1 MKSDNNGQLKNN
13 MIYKP
18 KKRYLS
24 EELYDNNISNDSPK
38 NYSIENLEVAMHRKM
53 NNNNNDKIYNDEE
66 EYLEAQFQNNH
77 NKNEYENNYHVR
89 NEDINMS
96 NDQNNF
102 NYENENNEEINHI
115 QNNSNEY
122 THEENDVIKENY
134 ENNENVNSSKNN
146 NQNLYDSEENNDIDE
161 DTIHNQNINTNN
173 INLNNNQDKN
183 KNYNNN
189 EENIDVDR
197 SDNIYQENE
206 NDNDNDNEMNE
217 QNINEKYDLPLS
229 IDSTTKNIKDNIQK
243 ENEIIN
249 EINSNLMANEQNQN
263 KIDCME
269 DKSKEG
275 DIYNNNFNLNE
286 NTDLKISDNESNNN
300 TNNINRNTNYKELT
314 IKITDGVKFGVD
326 VSGNPVD
333 ISHFDE
339 NKDNNNCK
347 IIAFIIE
354 KENENNYLIDIR
366 GKVLKKTD
374 DDYYCYK
381 EGEEFIIIK
390 DFDVQ
395 HPELRVYGHRKINF
409 KELQNEK
416 NEEIKEESNFDKYK
430 YKDNNDLNDKYNN
443 NINNIQD
450 YETNRV
456 SPITN
461 KNKKEKDKNNINLN
475 KNIDEMILNN
485 IKNKTDI
492 TQENNNNND
501 KKVNSSTY
509 YKTDGNSNIKNYKE
523 FKDQMIIWRHR
534 YGKKN
539 EYYNNNINNKSDY
552 RNYSY
557 SDINSDDKMINRT
570 GSILNLA
577 SERIIYNKQ
586 SDKSRKIPI
595 SLKNNKYF
603 YNKTA
608 LTETKLFDRIKNPII
623 KNQNNSFV
631 KNPNNPLLNHYKR
644 RNILINENIH
654 AFKRLNLNRD
664 EKNKNQRIPRKLTLE
679 NFKIKN
685 ISIEKSANLNYKK
698 NLELH
703 EVKYQIRDDIMKN
716 IRNKNKN
723 IKNIIHLINKS
734 ENLKDIDISND
745 IKRQDI
751 NNYIYYNL
759 TKMNENKLRK
769 ANLNKKYSILSN
781 EANQLIKNFNRK
793 QTETNGNK
801 NIVIDTMGGYTKY
814 GDRDIKYNY
823 NSYIKN
829 KNKKNNLIKD
839 SYSYYDKNPNLYF
852 NYENENENQ
861 ITDSDD
867 SKFKIVPNKLQKH
880 KISILN
886 NNFYKGGFEMQSK
899 NIVDFYQR
907 MKHNTSYNNYKKI

>member
-1 MKSDNNGQLKNN
+1 MTSDNNGQLKNN

-18 KKRYLS
+18 KKPHLS
-24 EELYDNNISNDSPK
+24 EEFYDNNISNDIPK
-38 NYSIENLEVAMHRKM
+38 NYSNENLEEVMHM

-66 EYLEAQFQNNH
+66 EYLEAKIQNNK
-77 NKNEYENNYHVR
+77 NKYEYENNYHDR
-89 NEDINMS
+89 NEDINIS
-96 NDQNNF
+96 NDQNNL

-115 QNNSNEY
+115 QNNSNEFI
-122 THEENDVIKENY
+122 HEENDDIKENY
-134 ENNENVNSSKNN
+134 ENIENMNSSQNN

-161 DTIHNQNINTNN
+161 DTIHNQNINNK
-173 INLNNNQDKN
+173 INLNNDEVKN

-189 EENIDVDR
+189 EENIDADR

-206 NDNDNDNEMNE
+206 NEMNE
-217 QNINEKYDLPLS
+217 QKNNEKYNLPLS
-229 IDSTTKNIKDNIQK
+229 INNISKNIKNNLQK

-249 EINSNLMANEQNQN
+249 EISSNLITNDQNQN
-263 KIDCME
+263 KIDSME
-269 DKSKEG
+269 DKIKEG
-275 DIYNNNFNLNE
+275 DIYNNNLNLNE

-300 TNNINRNTNYKELT
+300 TNNLNKNTNYKELT
-314 IKITDGVKFGVD
+314 IKISDGVKFGVD

-339 NKDNNNCK
+339 NKDNSSNK

-354 KENENNYLIDIR
+354 KENENNYLIDIK
-366 GKVLKKTD
+366 GNVLKKSD

-381 EGEEFIIIK
+381 EGEEIIIIK

-409 KELQNEK
+409 NELQNEK
-416 NEEIKEESNFDKYK
+416 DEEIKKELNFDKYK
-430 YKDNNDLNDKYNN
+430 YKDNIDLKDKYD
-443 NINNIQD
+443 NNIQD
-450 YETNRV
+450 YETNRF
-456 SPITN
+456 SPIAN
-461 KNKKEKDKNNINLN
+461 INKKEKDKNNINLN

-485 IKNKTDI
+485 IKNVGDI
-492 TQENNNNND
+492 TQENNNNNA

-509 YKTDGNSNIKNYKE
+509 FKTDGNNNIKISNE
-523 FKDQMIIWRHR
+523 FKDQMVIWRHR

-539 EYYNNNINNKSDY
+539 GSNNYNNIINKSDY

-557 SDINSDDKMINRT
+557 NSDDKMINRT

-577 SERIIYNKQ
+577 SERIMYNKQ

-603 YNKTA
+603 YNKNP
-608 LTETKLFDRIKNPII
+608 LTEIKLFDGIKNPLI
-623 KNQNNSFV
+623 KNQNNSFT

-664 EKNKNQRIPRKLTLE
+664 EKIKNQRIPRNLTLE
-679 NFKIKN
+679 NFNIKN
-685 ISIEKSANLNYKK
+685 NNIDKSANSNYKK
-698 NLELH
+698 NLESH

-723 IKNIIHLINKS
+723 IKNSFHFINKS
-734 ENLKDIDISND
+734 ENLKDMNISYD
-745 IKRQDI
+745 IKGHDI
-751 NNYIYYNL
+751 NNYIHYNL
-759 TKMNENKLRK
+759 TKMNENKNRK
-769 ANLNKKYSILSN
+769 NLNIKYSILSN
-781 EANQLIKNFNRK
+781 EANQLIKNFSRK
-793 QTETNGNK
+793 QTEINGSK
-801 NIVIDTMGGYTKY
+801 NIVIDTLGGYTKY
-814 GDRDIKYNY
+814 SDRDIKYSY

-829 KNKKNNLIKD
+829 KNKRNDLIKD

-852 NYENENENQ
+852 NYENENENK
-861 ITDSDD
+861 DSDD

-886 NNFYKGGFEMQSK
+886 NNFYKGGFERQSK
-899 NIVDFYQR
+899 NIGDFYQR
-907 MKHNTSYNNYKKI
+907 MKHNTSYNNYKNI